1 MNYTFAIAALLA
13 LGAGP
18 GLATAQNPAER
29 CKNHFILGSPCVRQ
43 VPAHPGMLAFVSERD
58 GNSEIYVVNV
68 DGTGLRR
75 LTNDAA
81 QDVDP
86 AWSPDGKRIAFAS
99 DRAGTSEG
107 DLDIYVMD
115 ADGSNVVRRTQT
127 GRWNTAP
134 AWSPDGTRIAFSS
147 LRDGQYGIYVMSVD
161 GDWGNPT
168 RVGFDRGWNA
178 EPAWSP
184 DGERI
189 AFISD
194 WRAFDFFY
202 DLYIMNADGSNIAAN
217 YTMLV
222 GPPFGPWIFYFQPAW
237 SPDRAKIAVVA
248 CANAWESCYPNS
260 VIAIGNADGSGL
272 KILAQTSGYA
282 RPTWSPDSSM
292 IAFSSRA
299 CGTCEGELRYVTADG
314 IESGVI
320 FSNGHSP
327 AWRPN
332 ASFSNGDNPTARP

>member
-1 MNYTFAIAALLA
+1 MLAIAALVA

-18 GLATAQNPAER
+18 AIAAAQNPVER
-29 CKNHFILGSPCVRQ
+29 CKNHFILGSPCGRQ
-43 VPAHPGMLAFVSERD
+43 GPATPGKLAFVSERD

-68 DGTGLRR
+68 DGTGLQR
-75 LTNDAA
+75 LTHDAA
-81 QDVDP
+81 QNVDP

-99 DRAGTSEG
+99 DRAGASDG

-115 ADGSNVVRRTQT
+115 ADGSNVVRRTQA
-127 GRWNTAP
+127 GRWNTSP

-168 RVGFDRGWNA
+168 RVGYDRGWNA

-189 AFISD
+189 AFVSD
-194 WRAFDFFY
+194 WRAFDFVY
-202 DLYIMNADGSNIAAN
+202 DLYVMNADGSRI
-217 YTMLV
+217 TTLIE
-222 GPPFGPWIFYFQPAW
+222 GPFNPFTYYFQPSW
-237 SPDRAKIAVVA
+237 SPDGANIAVVV
-248 CANAWESCYPNS
+248 CAHAWENCYPSS

-282 RPTWSPDSSM
+282 RPTWSPDSRM
-292 IAFSSRA
+292 IAFSWRA

-314 IESGVI
+314 SQSGVI

-327 AWRPN
+327 SWRPYPH
-332 ASFSNGDNPTARP
+332 FSNGDNPTARR